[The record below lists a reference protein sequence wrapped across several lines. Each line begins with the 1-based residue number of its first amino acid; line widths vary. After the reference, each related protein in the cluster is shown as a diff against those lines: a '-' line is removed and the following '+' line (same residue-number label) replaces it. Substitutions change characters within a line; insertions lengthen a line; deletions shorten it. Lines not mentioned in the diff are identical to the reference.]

1 MSSSKSHT
9 RRHQSSLRATNN
21 YNSSS
26 NTSKR
31 RNRSHQKLKR
41 SVLIKAAITEN
52 ENDIVARS
60 NVNDSDGKKNKNK
73 AIVVGAGVG
82 GLGMA
87 SRLAFN
93 GYKVTILEQ
102 NDSVGGRCRSEQFD
116 SEFRFDT
123 GPSLLLLPDRYREQF
138 TAVGETFETHV
149 SIERCDPAYRA
160 HFGDHTT
167 LDLLYDAEK
176 MRKQLDDVE
185 EGAGGAYLD
194 WLGRARAS
202 LDYGVAAFIDKDANS
217 VLDFVNPQRV
227 VPLALR
233 VNPVDLLLSQ
243 HRQMSSY
250 FKDKRL
256 RALFTY
262 QNLYVGLSPYNAPGV
277 FSLLAATELTDGV
290 WYPMGGFKN
299 VGNALQTLCDKFGV
313 ETRLN
318 SKVTEICTQEDA
330 SVDEKFSSTGRK
342 VTGVK
347 LEDGTVLDADVVVAN
362 PDIPRVFDDLLE
374 SVPEAAAEASR
385 QEQMDYSC
393 SIIEF
398 NWCLK
403 KQIPD
408 LLHHNVFLSGEYE
421 TGWNRPATPEDF
433 AAPKQHNFY
442 CCNPVYTDKSC
453 APDGCAALMIEFPV
467 ANIQEQ
473 IDICKKRGVPVP
485 TEKEMVDAAREALF
499 RRFREA
505 GHGELSEIIEKEDV
519 RTPAEWRDM
528 YNIKNGA
535 VFGLSHGLLQLA
547 AFRPPTRTGIKSLD
561 TPSVSGLH
569 FVGASTRPG
578 NGVPLVLMGVKVVA
592 EAILKQHGSFKT

>member
-1 MSSSKSHT
+1 MLEDSAW
-9 RRHQSSLRATNN
+9 RRDC
-21 YNSSS
+21 
-26 NTSKR
+26 KR
-31 RNRSHQKLKR
+31 RIS
-41 SVLIKAAITEN
+41 
-52 ENDIVARS
+52 
-60 NVNDSDGKKNKNK
+60 SDDFGEE
-73 AIVVGAGVG
+73 
-82 GLGMA
+82 
-87 SRLAFN
+87 R
-93 GYKVTILEQ
+93 
-102 NDSVGGRCRSEQFD
+102 DRRRRCRSEQFD
-116 SEFRFDT
+116 SEYRFDT
-123 GPSLLLLPDRYREQF
+123 GPSLLLLPERYREQF
-138 TAVGETFETHV
+138 SAVGERFDDHV
-149 SIERCDPAYRA
+149 TIERCDPAYRA

-167 LDLLYDAEK
+167 LDLMYDAEK

-217 VLDFVNPQRV
+217 LLDFVNPGRV

-299 VGNALQTLCDKFGV
+299 VSKALQTLCDKFGV

-318 SKVTEICTQEDA
+318 SKVAEILTEEDA
-330 SVDEKFSSTGRK
+330 SVDTKHSSTGRK

-347 LEDGTVLDADVVVAN
+347 LEDGTVLEADVVVAN

-403 KQIPD
+403 KQIPS
-408 LLHHNVFLSGEYE
+408 LLHHNVFYRRIRNWMEP
-421 TGWNRPATPEDF
+421 TGN
-433 AAPKQHNFY
+433 
-442 CCNPVYTDKSC
+442 S
-453 APDGCAALMIEFPV
+453 
-467 ANIQEQ
+467 
-473 IDICKKRGVPVP
+473 
-485 TEKEMVDAAREALF
+485 
-499 RRFREA
+499 RRFCGTEA
-505 GHGELSEIIEKEDV
+505 TQFL
-519 RTPAEWRDM
+519 
-528 YNIKNGA
+528 
-535 VFGLSHGLLQLA
+535 LLQ
-547 AFRPPTRTGIKSLD
+547 
-561 TPSVSGLH
+561 SG
-569 FVGASTRPG
+569 V
-578 NGVPLVLMGVKVVA
+578 
-592 EAILKQHGSFKT
+592 HG